1 MVKKI
6 VAFDPDK
13 HLIYVL
19 KRADLLEFH
28 QSFKDKQFTDFNDFY
43 TLSDQELVISILG
56 LYLCTVGKLI

>member
-1 MVKKI
+1 MARKDMVKKI

-28 QSFKDKQFTDFNDFY
+28 QSFKDKHFTDFNDFY
-43 TLSDQELVISILG
+43 TLSDQELV
-56 LYLCTVGKLI
+56 